1 MASCGV
7 VPEQC
12 SANRVFR
19 GGPMRCCPVLGL
31 SSLNFPRLR
40 QQFASDELEGHGWHS
55 GGRSQLEVLLL
66 EVAETTSVALL
77 WEARQVQQPRGS
89 RGSLRSFTGA
99 LELRKPTKHGVGKL
113 GLGARPSTVEGVRS
127 FGRAGP

>member
-1 MASCGV
+1 
-7 VPEQC
+7 
-12 SANRVFR
+12 
-19 GGPMRCCPVLGL
+19 MRCCPVLGH

-89 RGSLRSFTGA
+89 RGSLRCFTGA